1 MCACGFI
8 WPAHNVAIFSAIKI
22 VPSLRMEWN
31 RPLFQ
36 GVPGRASCF
45 RKHTPRLQFST
56 TWVYLST
63 AIVDSPILVSFP
75 PSPSLGCFPSRP
87 RLTPNLCQAK
97 DKLSIWDII
106 HWLNLFSGVSWGY
119 PDQWLQANIWAPMAL
134 CHPKRWKELRKGKRP
149 TGGVRKG
156 RSERF
161 RLRLTG
167 IWQRGFRARM
177 THCGYSISWVSLRD
191 LTAPGKDSFFISY
204 NVTVIQPQREKP
216 SANHGSRSQWTRC
229 AE

>member
-1 MCACGFI
+1 MKQTVIPGCSRKSLMFQE
-8 WPAHNVAIFSAIKI
+8 AHTTTSVFYHLSILEHSYCRLSSISFLS
-22 VPSLRMEWN
+22 SF
-31 RPLFQ
+31 PL
-36 GVPGRASCF
+36 
-45 RKHTPRLQFST
+45 PRLFPIKAQT
-56 TWVYLST
+56 
-63 AIVDSPILVSFP
+63 DS
-75 PSPSLGCFPSRP
+75 
-87 RLTPNLCQAK
+87 NLCQAK
-97 DKLSIWDII
+97 DKLSILDII

-149 TGGVRKG
+149 TGGVRKC

-229 AE
+229 AEWGV